1 MLSGVHRQTLQ
12 DRVVYGRPAAQVLG
26 ELLDA
31 YGKRRALVV
40 STRSL
45 SGQGGLARQIESG
58 LRERCA
64 GFYGEISAHSPRD
77 DVIAAADAARRAEA
91 DIIVAV
97 GGSSVTDACKV
108 VQLAVWNG
116 LTDADALDPYRAGVR
131 DGAKQ
136 PTPGADPLRMIAI
149 PTTLSAAEFTP
160 FGGVTDTRR
169 HAKEGY
175 GHPLCVP
182 RAVILDPEMTRQTPP
197 QLWFSTG
204 MKAVDHCV
212 ETLMSLTRAPY
223 ADALAKEGLAGL
235 ATGLR
240 ATKAA
245 PDDLDAR
252 LECQLGMWLA
262 ISGASAGQGLGA
274 SHAIG
279 HTLGGMLGVP
289 HGITSCVAL
298 PAVLAWNTGT
308 NDAADKLV
316 AELIGSPN
324 RSASEAV
331 KALCQELGLPT
342 TLSAVGVNPGQY
354 EAIAEHTMTDRGVRS
369 NPRPIRTA
377 ADVVEILEL
386 AA

>member
-1 MLSGVHRQTLQ
+1 MQSGVYRHILQ
-12 DRVVYGRPAAQVLG
+12 DQVVWGRPAGEVLA
-26 ELLDA
+26 ELLAA
-31 YGKRRALVV
+31 YGKARALVV

-45 SGQGGLARQIESG
+45 SGPDGLATDIAHG
-58 LRERCA
+58 LGERCA
-64 GFYGEISAHSPRD
+64 GFYGAVGAHSPRD
-77 DVIAAADAARRAEA
+77 DVIAAANEARRVAA
-91 DIIVAV
+91 DMLVAI

-116 LTDADALDPYRAGVR
+116 VTDSEALGPYRAGVR
-131 DGAKQ
+131 EGAKA
-136 PTPGADPLRMIAI
+136 PAPPADPLRMIAI

-175 GHPLCVP
+175 AHPLYVP
-182 RAVILDPEMTRQTPP
+182 RAVILDPAMTRATPA

-212 ETLMSLTRAPY
+212 ETLCSLYRSPM
-223 ADALAKEGLAGL
+223 ADALATEGLRRL
-235 ATGLR
+235 AEGLR
-240 ATKAA
+240 ASQAA
-245 PDDLDAR
+245 PADLDAR

-262 ISGASAGQGLGA
+262 ISGASAGRGLGA

-298 PAVLAWNTGT
+298 PAVLAWNAGA
-308 NDAADKLV
+308 NPEAEAKVAGLVGYPQMSAGDAVRSLC
-316 AELIGSPN
+316 GS
-324 RSASEAV
+324 
-331 KALCQELGLPT
+331 LGLPT
-342 TLSAVGVNPGQY
+342 TLAAVGVRPDQY
-354 EAIAEHTMTDRGVRS
+354 AAIAEHTMTDRGVRS
-369 NPRPIRTA
+369 NPRPIRSA
-377 ADVVEILEL
+377 ADVVEILKL